1 MKISIDYTPIVRIA
15 RGFLVAITLVFAL
28 TWAAFAANINATN
41 KYAWS
46 ETTGWLNFLP
56 TYGGVTVNP
65 TYLSGTV
72 WHERIGWL
80 QLGASAGGPYGNSTA
95 TNWGVNQDVS
105 GNLSGYAWSETL
117 GWINFS
123 PTHGGVNINLL
134 TGAFSGYAWAER
146 FGWINFNN
154 SSPAYYVSYASFPG
168 APTGVSATAGNGQAT
183 VTFTAP
189 ASNGGS
195 PITGYTVTSNPGN
208 ITASGSGSPITVIG
222 LTNGS
227 TYTFTVTASNA
238 VGPGPISQPPSNSV
252 MPLGTPGAP
261 TGVSATAGN
270 GQATITFTAPASNG
284 GSPITGYTVTSNP
297 GNIAASGSGSPI
309 TVIGLTNGSTY
320 TFTVTASNAVGPG
333 PSSQPPS
340 NSVTPTTPGNT
351 INGSCGTSNNV
362 YFFLTPASNL
372 CSSGNAS
379 NVSSNVSWNWTCNG
393 SNGGSTASCSAPK
406 IISPSTSMVSA
417 TPLTFNFTG
426 MKSGNTFTV
435 YQSTGGGSPFA
446 VTSSSST
453 TYTIPATL
461 LPNTI
466 YKYSV
471 TSDIDST
478 QTIIMTIRTQ
488 LYNGWNIV
496 AVPYKTTDVN
506 PATFFESPVSAIYQW
521 IPSGATSES
530 SDSVLGS
537 YTTVSSL
544 VQGNGYFVK
553 ASNNSTLLAYSGTA
567 GPTTVT
573 ITLMPGWT
581 MIANP
586 NTTNKTNIGTA
597 WVVDANTSPTSLSDA
612 INSGTIGSSL
622 YWWNGS
628 TYDFWTVAS
637 NPQVE
642 PWKAYW
648 ILNLDKKLSHTLT
661 IQ

>member
-183 VTFTAP
+183 V
-189 ASNGGS
+189 
-195 PITGYTVTSNPGN
+195 
-208 ITASGSGSPITVIG
+208 
-222 LTNGS
+222 
-227 TYTFTVTASNA
+227 
-238 VGPGPISQPPSNSV
+238 
-252 MPLGTPGAP
+252 
-261 TGVSATAGN
+261 
-270 GQATITFTAPASNG
+270 TFTAPASNG